1 MGRTSIEIQNESIFG
16 ALEAAGWTRGDDPGG
31 AFKAFNTVNGRNE
44 ATARITEGDTFNR
57 TLQICYYSEGRN
69 ITAPDGAL
77 VPVDATS
84 VRAAE
89 IASAAAARAEASI
102 LESYGVRILAAQ
114 DRDDADPVL
123 EPRF

>member
-1 MGRTSIEIQNESIFG
+1 MTDLEIPGEFFAPVRTDAIR
-16 ALEAAGWTRGDDPGG
+16 AD
-31 AFKAFNTVNGRNE
+31 
-44 ATARITEGDTFNR
+44 
-57 TLQICYYSEGRN
+57 
-69 ITAPDGAL
+69 
-77 VPVDATS
+77 VPA